1 MEYHIIPS
9 TLCHD
14 TVSCYKTIKWDVS
27 DGLQNYLTGWGQRVK
42 GSFVPKHSLKCNSS
56 ATSPQRHLNQSG
68 RKHTRIK
75 ELNKMHS
82 TIQSYLSRPRKKK
95 NLSAIY
101 SEVIHTKHT
110 PTRYKLS
117 FKGKDKEDKASLM
130 LYTQWKKKKDDMISF
145 ERHNAVGTTML
156 GITRPNHTLKTDC
169 TECIM

>member
-1 MEYHIIPS
+1 MMEYHIIPS

-14 TVSCYKTIKWDVS
+14 TVSHYKTIKSDVS
-27 DGLQNYLTGWGQRVK
+27 DGLENHLTGWGQRVK

-75 ELNKMHS
+75 EQNKMYS

-95 NLSAIY
+95 NLYAIY
-101 SEVIHTKHT
+101 NEVIHKTYSNHNISCYLRARTRRTKCHLCCKHNEIKK
-110 PTRYKLS
+110 RWHDFIWK
-117 FKGKDKEDKASLM
+117 
-130 LYTQWKKKKDDMISF
+130 TQCCRDN
-145 ERHNAVGTTML
+145 HVG
-156 GITRPNHTLKTDC
+156 NHTLKTDC